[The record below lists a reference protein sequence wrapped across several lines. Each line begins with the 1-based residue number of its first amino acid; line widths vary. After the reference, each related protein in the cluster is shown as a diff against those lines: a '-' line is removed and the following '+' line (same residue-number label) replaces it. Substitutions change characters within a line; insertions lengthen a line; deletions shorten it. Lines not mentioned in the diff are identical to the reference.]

1 MPGFASTRP
10 TTQKL
15 TFELT
20 SLVISHK
27 KSAVKHSIEKSILLR
42 FVNLSATFWSKI
54 KEQWPVLVE
63 KMDCNEFQHA
73 LIVKDNTVRIRVL
86 I

>member
-10 TTQKL
+10 ITQKL
-15 TFELT
+15 SFDLT

-27 KSAVKHSIEKSILLR
+27 KSAVKHSIKKSILLR
-42 FVNLSATFWSKI
+42 FVNLSPTFWSKI
-54 KEQWPVLVE
+54 EVQWPVLVE
-63 KMDCNEFQHA
+63 KMNCNEFQHA
-73 LIVKDNTVRIRVL
+73 LIVEDNTVRIKVL